1 MQKAMRIP
9 RCYNKLDAVDL
20 NSLRGDRVVYMQDCK
35 CNSIPHPNPA
45 LIPDA
50 QSCTLAS
57 FARTDYRQIAR
68 NNKIQYTIIEVLS
81 RIDSQTKWRRIKKR
95 GLPSG
100 AGILWR
106 WQSVIPCF
114 CYNRYC
120 LISTSTCS
128 FHSMM
133 CMRSIQADVLR
144 PTGWHE
150 SAMVTAAILE
160 QLPTADFAA
169 SPTLILLDSHALA

>member
-1 MQKAMRIP
+1 MQSTSFTLWQSR
-9 RCYNKLDAVDL
+9 RLHLRLRVQFDL
-20 NSLRGDRVVYMQDCK
+20 TPYSY
-35 CNSIPHPNPA
+35 PNPTRP
-45 LIPDA
+45 IVHP
-50 QSCTLAS
+50 SKFCTD
-57 FARTDYRQIAR
+57 RYRQIAK
-68 NNKIQYTIIEVLS
+68 NNTMQLHYRGLEPDRQSNKVETIE
-81 RIDSQTKWRRIKKR
+81 KW

-169 SPTLILLDSHALA
+169 SPTLILLDSRALA